1 MRYHASEQSSGSR
14 ARVSYSSLIALEI
27 DPPSRIKR
35 LGEEFF
41 CERDV
46 SEVVTFV
53 EMIGSCE
60 NVPIGRA
67 GCGRDQ

>member
-1 MRYHASEQSSGSR
+1 
-14 ARVSYSSLIALEI
+14 LEV

-41 CERDV
+41 SEGDV

-53 EMIGSCE
+53 EMIGLCE
-60 NVPIGRA
+60 NVPIGCA